1 MKERLHLFL
10 KGPTRLSGSE
20 IPPLP
25 QPRPPPHRFL
35 AYLQPLISQQLK
47 QE

>member
-1 MKERLHLFL
+1 MRERLHLFL

-20 IPPLP
+20 ISPLP
-25 QPRPPPHRFL
+25 QPRAPPCRFL